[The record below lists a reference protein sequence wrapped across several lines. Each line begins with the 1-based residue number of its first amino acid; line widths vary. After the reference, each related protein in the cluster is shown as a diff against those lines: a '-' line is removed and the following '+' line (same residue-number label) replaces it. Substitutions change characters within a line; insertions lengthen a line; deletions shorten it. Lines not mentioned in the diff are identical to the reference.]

1 MKILIETAEE
11 LFRFAEQTRDVD
23 DATPFLGDSAKLV
36 ITNVIISGVDKA
48 LVLEG
53 AGDFTLSPDL
63 TLVEVITEALQRQNI
78 GVCIE

>member
-11 LFRFAEQTRDVD
+11 LFRFANPARSSG
-23 DATPFLGDSAKLV
+23 DATPFMGDSAKLV

-63 TLVEVITEALQRQNI
+63 TLVEVITEALQRLSL